1 MKILAFVL
9 IIFSL
14 SKLFI
19 AGSQDKHEMS
29 LDLFY
34 QIKNNIEGFQRKA
47 FALLVV
53 DGIVGLICG
62 FLIFLS

>member
-1 MKILAFVL
+1 MKILAFIL

-19 AGSQDKHEMS
+19 AESQNKHEMA
-29 LDLFY
+29 LDLLY
-34 QIKNNIEGFQRKA
+34 QIKNDIEGFHRKA
-47 FALLVV
+47 LALLVI